1 MPKKPKINKRLDD
14 LFKDVKP
21 EEHAKGKATKPK
33 VQKDAPPPPP
43 ADPKPASPAQSAA
56 KPVKTTRR
64 QTGTLTLPSEFVTVF
79 SSQVVK

>member
-33 VQKDAPPPPP
+33 VQKDAPPRLQRTPSLLLQPN
-43 ADPKPASPAQSAA
+43 
-56 KPVKTTRR
+56 
-64 QTGTLTLPSEFVTVF
+64 LLPSR
-79 SSQVVK
+79 